1 MVKPSEGKLLYHIT
15 HLNNMPSIFK
25 HGLLSRSQLR
35 QNSNLN
41 FVDIADQEILAKR
54 ENYGDPL
61 SQYVLFHFYPKNPF
75 DFAVCHENHSEN
87 MVLITIRRSLCISRN
102 SFFIIP
108 SHPLDIYQPE
118 IYPYEKGITKIRW
131 DILDEESARDY
142 DNAEIRKACMAECI
156 TSNTVPVKDFAYLYV
171 YDKKAKEKLQN
182 CSNYT
187 PTVDI
192 QVNPFMFP

>member
-25 HGLLSRSQLR
+25 HGLLSRCQLR

-108 SHPLDIYQPE
+108 SHPLDIDQPE
-118 IYPYEKGITKIRW
+118 I
-131 DILDEESARDY
+131 
-142 DNAEIRKACMAECI
+142 
-156 TSNTVPVKDFAYLYV
+156 
-171 YDKKAKEKLQN
+171 
-182 CSNYT
+182 
-187 PTVDI
+187 
-192 QVNPFMFP
+192 